1 MNELDEETALSIIFA
16 NTKRKKRS
24 VDLLTVARSFEYLV
38 DLYGSQKA
46 VAERVALHSEMIR
59 QFRSLLRL
67 PPEVHDLIAKRQIDK
82 LDVAYRIA
90 MIKDPAQQFAAA
102 QAVADLPQS
111 KDVRD
116 VIRLVTKG
124 GSSAEESK
132 RKVIEAKP
140 KGMHIFVMDFDDKVY
155 TAINQQAKKMGVS
168 PAQLVKGIVEEWLHS
183 QGESQAGNK

>member
-46 VAERVALHSEMIR
+46 VAERVTLHSEMIR

-116 VIRLVTKG
+116 VIRLVTKA

-168 PAQLVKGIVEEWLHS
+168 PAQLVKQIVEEWLHS